1 MNEVLSEIIETP
13 WPLLTEKTRKI
24 REKHFGREVE
34 TCMITNAKCGLCAND
49 CAFCSQSVHVN
60 THIHTHPLH
69 SEQTLLRSVNE
80 AIDSGVGYF
89 GIVTSGSTVSDEE
102 VDRITRV
109 VSPIAKSGKIH
120 ICASLGQISL
130 DSMKKLRDAGLSRLH
145 HNLETSENFYP
156 RVCTTQKWRNRYTT
170 VQNAMHVGFE
180 VCSGGIFGI
189 GESWQDRMDLAQVLK
204 ELGVT
209 SVPINFLYPH
219 PGTPLANQPI
229 LSSNEALRIIALF
242 RIVLPDT
249 SLRVCGG
256 RPNTLKNIQSQI
268 FAAGANAL
276 MTGHYLTTS
285 GITPQTDRCMI
296 ENSGWV
302 WK

>member
-296 ENSGWV
+296 ENSGWA

>member
-109 VSPIAKSGKIH
+109 VSQIAKSGKIH

-296 ENSGWV
+296 ENSGWA

>member
-109 VSPIAKSGKIH
+109 VSPIAKSGRIH

-285 GITPQTDRCMI
+285 GITPQTDRYMI
-296 ENSGWV
+296 ENSGWA